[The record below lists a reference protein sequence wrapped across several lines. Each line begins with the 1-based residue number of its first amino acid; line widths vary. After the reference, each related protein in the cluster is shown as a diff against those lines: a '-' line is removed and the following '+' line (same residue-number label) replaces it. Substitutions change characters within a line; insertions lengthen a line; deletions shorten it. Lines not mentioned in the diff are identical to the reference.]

1 MKKKS
6 FIWFFIFFLLIIL
19 NLGITFAYMN
29 KVKRNNQ
36 ALKILEEIDRSYPS
50 NEEYRAAG
58 GLKYEAEVT
67 LTDGRVANLKNF
79 FRQYNSPLFDY
90 AEYIVKV
97 SDEYAFDYRLLPAIA
112 MQESTL
118 CQAIPAGSH
127 NCWGWGIYKDTVTR
141 FDSYEDAIEEVA
153 RGIRENYIN
162 EGRVTASQ
170 IMQKYTPS
178 SNGSWAHAVNL
189 VMRYLE

>member
-6 FIWFFIFFLLIIL
+6 FIWFFVFFFLIIL

-50 NEEYRAAG
+50 SEEYRAAG

-79 FRQYNSPLFDY
+79 FN
-90 AEYIVKV
+90 
-97 SDEYAFDYRLLPAIA
+97 
-112 MQESTL
+112 
-118 CQAIPAGSH
+118 G
-127 NCWGWGIYKDTVTR
+127 DTR
-141 FDSYEDAIEEVA
+141 PEE
-153 RGIRENYIN
+153 
-162 EGRVTASQ
+162 
-170 IMQKYTPS
+170 
-178 SNGSWAHAVNL
+178 
-189 VMRYLE
+189 